1 MKNTTNN
8 IKQQV
13 KNVCLWFWNAIKN
26 YSASAFTHLFFL
38 FLFGAGFLV
47 IYGFILTRTYDQYHS
62 YSSYEIFQESNHLRY
77 DSLKLQLSN
86 EVDKY
91 IAKVSGNTSAL
102 NGLVV
107 VDRCIENDIDICFV
121 LAQGEQ
127 ESHFGTQGLARKT
140 NSVFNVYA
148 FDGHNYNEI
157 NKNGKYNH
165 PNDCVEP
172 YIALLKRDYLVDGK
186 TEYDMLHKFVN
197 KNGARYASATTYE
210 QSLTDKI
217 TKIKNNTEIDILYQ
231 SLRKQKLILGR

>member
-1 MKNTTNN
+1 MKNTTSNMKKVKEFCSWLTDITKKYYKN
-8 IKQQV
+8 IV
-13 KNVCLWFWNAIKN
+13 RISSAI
-26 YSASAFTHLFFL
+26 LFVL
-38 FLFGAGFLV
+38 FIGSIFVFVRLG
-47 IYGFILTRTYDQYHS
+47 YDKYHF
-62 YSSYEIFQESNHLRY
+62 YSSYEIFQETNQLRY
-77 DSLKLQLSN
+77 DSLKLLLVN
-86 EVDKY
+86 EVDRY
-91 IAKVSGNTSAL
+91 ITQASNNASAL
-102 NGLVV
+102 NGIVV
-107 VDRCIENDIDICFV
+107 VDNCIDNDIDICFV

-148 FDGHNYNEI
+148 FDGHNYNAI

-217 TKIKNNTEIDILYQ
+217 TKIKSNTEIDNLYQ